1 MMQVLFWCP
10 LLLFDGVHAHMIV
23 NGYDSHVPIK
33 VIFPSHMIYKFG
45 YYIMERRDQAVQD
58 LSGEQLA
65 PTCGRN

>member
-1 MMQVLFWCP
+1 
-10 LLLFDGVHAHMIV
+10 MIV